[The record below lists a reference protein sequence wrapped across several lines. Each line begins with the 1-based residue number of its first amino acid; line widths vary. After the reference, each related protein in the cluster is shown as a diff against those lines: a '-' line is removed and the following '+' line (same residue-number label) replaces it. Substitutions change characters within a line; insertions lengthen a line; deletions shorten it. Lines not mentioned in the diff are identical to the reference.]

1 MDGYGTQRVD
11 TVVIGGGQAGLAIGY
26 HLRKQGRPFVIL
38 DGEAR
43 VGDPWRRRW
52 DSLLLFTPARY
63 ASLPGGHFPG
73 PGSRFPTKDE
83 MADYLESYATRFSL
97 PVVNGAFVDR
107 LWREGDRFVVSAGG
121 RLFEADNVVV
131 ATGANRLP
139 RTPAFADQLDPEI
152 VQFHSAAYRHP
163 SQLRDGDVLV
173 VGAGNSGAD
182 ISIEVAR
189 AHRTWLSGSEVAH
202 VPFRIETWVARNVLV
217 RLVRFV
223 GVHVLT
229 LRTPIG
235 RKARRGFEAGGTIV
249 VRVKPKDIA
258 AAGITRVP
266 KVTGVRDGSPVLED
280 GQVLDVANV
289 IWCTGFRQDFSWI
302 DLPIFDESG
311 AVAHE
316 RGVVPAEPGLFFL
329 GLPFQFAAA
338 SDTLPGMGRDAAYV
352 AKRLARSKRREVSA
366 RTEPLRASTR

>member
-26 HLRKQGRPFVIL
+26 HLRKQGRRFVIL

-43 VGDPWRRRW
+43 VGDPWRKRW

-63 ASLPGGHFPG
+63 ASLPGGHFPA

-83 MADYLESYATRFSL
+83 MADYLESYATRFAL

-107 LWREGDRFVVSAGG
+107 LWREGDRFAVSAGG

-139 RTPAFADQLDPEI
+139 RTPAFAAQLDPRV
-152 VQFHSAAYRHP
+152 VQLHSAAYRHP
-163 SQLRDGDVLV
+163 SQLRDGDVLI

-189 AHRTWLSGSEVAH
+189 VHRTWLSGSEVAH
-202 VPFRIETWVARNVLV
+202 VPFRIETCVARNVRPARAIRRPARPHAPDTDRPQGAKGV
-217 RLVRFV
+217 R
-223 GVHVLT
+223 
-229 LRTPIG
+229 G
-235 RKARRGFEAGGTIV
+235 REARSVDPRQAEGPRRRGDHARSEGGRCARRLPGARGRPGPRRGERHLV
-249 VRVKPKDIA
+249 H
-258 AAGITRVP
+258 
-266 KVTGVRDGSPVLED
+266 GVRARTS
-280 GQVLDVANV
+280 
-289 IWCTGFRQDFSWI
+289 SWI
-302 DLPIFDESG
+302 DLPIFDEAG
-311 AVAHE
+311 VVAHE

-338 SDTLPGMGRDAAYV
+338 SDTLPGVGRDAAYV
-352 AKRLARSKRREVSA
+352 AKRLARPKRREVKVPA
-366 RTEPLRASTR
+366 AAV

>member
-38 DGEAR
+38 DADAR
-43 VGDPWRRRW
+43 IGDSWRRRW

-63 ASLPGGHFPG
+63 ASLPGGRFPG
-73 PGSRFPTKDE
+73 RGSRFPTKDE
-83 MADYLESYATRFSL
+83 LADYLESYATRFSL
-97 PVVNGAFVDR
+97 PVQNGAFVDR
-107 LWREGDRFVVSAGG
+107 LWREGDRFMVSAGG
-121 RLFEADNVVV
+121 RLFEAENVVV

-152 VQFHSAAYRHP
+152 VQLHSAAYRHP
-163 SQLRDGDVLV
+163 SQLREGSVLV

-189 AHRTWLSGSEVAH
+189 EHRTWLSGSEVAH

-229 LRTPIG
+229 LRTPFG
-235 RKARRGFEAGGTIV
+235 RKAREGFVKGGTIV
-249 VRVKPKDIA
+249 VRVKPNDIA
-258 AAGITRVP
+258 AAGIARVP

-311 AVAHE
+311 AVAHD

-338 SDTLPGMGRDAAYV
+338 SDTLPGVGRDAAYV
-352 AKRLARSKRREVSA
+352 AKRLARSKGRSPST
-366 RTEPLRASTR
+366 RTDGLRASTR